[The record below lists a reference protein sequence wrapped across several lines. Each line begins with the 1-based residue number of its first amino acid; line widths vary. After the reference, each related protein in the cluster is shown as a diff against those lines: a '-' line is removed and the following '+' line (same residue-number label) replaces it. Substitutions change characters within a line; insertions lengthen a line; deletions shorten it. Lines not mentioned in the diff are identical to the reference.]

1 MKRTQEFDNDN
12 SKRLKID
19 DRIDP
24 VEKLLSYNTNNDNY
38 LEDDYDYGINDEVE
52 ELNIKSIDIN
62 FTKILQ
68 DNLIKLINRPKNSF
82 MKFSLENN
90 DEDSDEESDNEYN
103 DNETRPQVP
112 FFKSVN
118 FNPKPKTHIFD
129 ELFALDDKSIDPLD
143 SNNEKFDNLDPLD
156 PISNIESSDVEISK
170 EKLEKSS
177 ISSISSI
184 SSVEEEA
191 QTPKTSPMLQN
202 SKMCFNFRENN
213 YLNLSNLKPQFDD
226 CKILNEFALSNPT
239 QMIGSNKFLYN
250 DFLL

>member
-1 MKRTQEFDNDN
+1 MKRSQEFDNN
-12 SKRLKID
+12 NNKRFKMD
-19 DRIDP
+19 DRLDP

-68 DNLIKLINRPKNSF
+68 DNLIKLINRPKNTF

-90 DEDSDEESDNEYN
+90 DDSEEESDDEYN
-103 DNETRPQVP
+103 DNETPRPQVP

-129 ELFALDDKSIDPLD
+129 ELVTLDDKSIDPLD
-143 SNNEKFDNLDPLD
+143 SNNLDNLDPLD
-156 PISNIESSDVEISK
+156 PICNIEDSNVEISK

-184 SSVEEEA
+184 SSAEEV
-191 QTPKTSPMLQN
+191 QTPKTSPIVQN